1 MLTRHPTTVLKY
13 IAQRLALSIP
23 VFLGVATIV
32 FLVVRVIP
40 GDPAV
45 AALGDYASKEAVEA
59 LRERMGLNQSLPVQY
74 VQFLGG
80 LLRGDL
86 GKSMIT
92 SSPISDDI
100 LHALPYTLE
109 LTVLAIIIGTIL
121 GIPVGVY
128 TAIRRNRMADY
139 LGRVLSLTGLSVPA
153 FYLGILLIL
162 LLAIQLNWLPA
173 VGGGGTDDLKENVRH
188 LILPAL
194 TLGLVMTASVARLAR
209 SAMLNVLRQDYVRT
223 ARAKGLRERVV
234 YLRHA
239 LRSALIPIVSV
250 TGIWAV
256 SLIGDSVTVEIVFAR
271 PGLGKMMVG
280 AILQRDYTAL
290 QSVMVIYTGFVVVI
304 NLAIDLIYGWVDPR
318 IRH

>member
-1 MLTRHPTTVLKY
+1 L
-13 IAQRLALSIP
+13 QRLVFSIP
-23 VFLGVATIV
+23 VFLGVVTIV

-59 LRERMGLNQSLPVQY
+59 LRQQMGLNEPLPLQY
-74 VQFLGG
+74 VHFLGN
-80 LLRGDL
+80 LVRGDL

-92 SSPISDDI
+92 ASPVRHEIG
-100 LHALPYTLE
+100 HALPYTLE

-121 GIPVGVY
+121 GIPIGVY
-128 TAIRRNRMADY
+128 TAIRRNQLADY
-139 LGRVLSLTGLSVPA
+139 IGRVLSLTGLSVPA

-162 LLAIQLNWLPA
+162 LLAIYLRWLPA
-173 VGGGGTDDLKENVRH
+173 VGGGGMDDLRENVSH

-223 ARAKGLRERVV
+223 ARAKGLKERVV

-256 SLIGDSVTVEIVFAR
+256 SLIGDSVTVEVVFAR

-290 QSVMVIYTGFVVVI
+290 QSIMVVYTGFVVAI
-304 NLAIDLIYGWVDPR
+304 NLLIDLIYGWVDPR

>member
-1 MLTRHPTTVLKY
+1 MLRY
-13 IAQRLALSIP
+13 ILQRLVFSIP
-23 VFLGVATIV
+23 VFLGVVTIV

-59 LRERMGLNQSLPVQY
+59 LRQQMGLNEPLPLQY
-74 VQFLGG
+74 VHFLGN
-80 LLRGDL
+80 LVRGDL

-92 SSPISDDI
+92 ASPVRHEIG
-100 LHALPYTLE
+100 HALPYTLE

-121 GIPVGVY
+121 GIPIGVY
-128 TAIRRNRMADY
+128 TAIRRNQLADY
-139 LGRVLSLTGLSVPA
+139 IGRVLSLTGLSVPA

-162 LLAIQLNWLPA
+162 LLAIYLRWLPA
-173 VGGGGTDDLKENVRH
+173 VGGGGMDDLRENVSH

-223 ARAKGLRERVV
+223 ARAKGLKERVV

-256 SLIGDSVTVEIVFAR
+256 SLIGDSVTVEVVFAR

-290 QSVMVIYTGFVVVI
+290 QSIMVVYTGFVVAI
-304 NLAIDLIYGWVDPR
+304 NLLIDLIYGWVDPR

>member
-1 MLTRHPTTVLKY
+1 MFRY

-59 LRERMGLNQSLPVQY
+59 LRQRMGLNEPLPVQY
-74 VQFLGG
+74 VHFLGS
-80 LLRGDL
+80 LVRADL

-92 SSPISDDI
+92 GSSIRDDI
-100 LHALPYTLE
+100 AHALPYTLE
-109 LTVLAIIIGTIL
+109 LTVLAILIGTLL
-121 GIPVGVY
+121 GVPIGVY
-128 TAIRRNRMADY
+128 TAIRRNRLADY

-162 LLAIQLNWLPA
+162 LLAIQFQWLPA
-173 VGGGGTDDLKENVRH
+173 TGGGGMDDLKENLSH
-188 LILPAL
+188 LVLPAL

-223 ARAKGLRERVV
+223 ARAKGLKERVV
-234 YLRHA
+234 HLRHA

-256 SLIGDSVTVEIVFAR
+256 SLIGDSVTVEVVFAR

-290 QSVMVIYTGFVVVI
+290 QSIMVIYTGFVVVI
-304 NLAIDLIYGWVDPR
+304 NLTIDLIYGWVDPR
-318 IRH
+318 IRY

>member
-1 MLTRHPTTVLKY
+1 VLKF
-13 IAQRLALSIP
+13 IAQRLAFSIP

-59 LRERMGLNQSLPVQY
+59 LRQRMGLNQSLPVQY
-74 VQFLGG
+74 IEFLGS

-92 SSPISDDI
+92 GTWIRDDI
-100 LHALPYTLE
+100 AHALPYTLE
-109 LTVLAIIIGTIL
+109 LTVLAIIIGALL
-121 GIPVGVY
+121 GVPIGVY
-128 TAIRRNRMADY
+128 TAIRRNRLADY
-139 LGRVLSLTGLSVPA
+139 IGRVLSLTGLSVPA

-162 LLAIQLNWLPA
+162 LLAIYFNWLPA
-173 VGGGGTDDLKENVRH
+173 VGGGGMDDLKENVSH
-188 LILPAL
+188 LVLPAL

-223 ARAKGLRERVV
+223 ARAKGLKERIV

-256 SLIGDSVTVEIVFAR
+256 SLIGDSVTVEVVFAR

-280 AILQRDYTAL
+280 AILQRDYTSL
-290 QSVMVIYTGFVVVI
+290 QSVMVVYTAFVVVI
-304 NLAIDLIYGWVDPR
+304 NLVIDLIYGWVDPR
-318 IRH
+318 IRY